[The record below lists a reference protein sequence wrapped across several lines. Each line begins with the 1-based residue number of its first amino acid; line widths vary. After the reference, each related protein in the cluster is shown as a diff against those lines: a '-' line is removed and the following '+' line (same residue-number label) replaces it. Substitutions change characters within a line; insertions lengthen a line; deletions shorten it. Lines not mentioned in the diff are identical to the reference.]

1 MGKWV
6 DFYFSENKAKGQ
18 RYLNEMKLNTDK
30 VNFFLVDED
39 MIAFSIRFGPANAI
53 DVEST

>member
-1 MGKWV
+1 
-6 DFYFSENKAKGQ
+6 
-18 RYLNEMKLNTDK
+18 MKLNTDK